1 MNSFTVIFD
10 FFKENITNCHVRS
23 YGGCF
28 CITCVLDAG
37 WGKWKHLGNTA
48 EQSLTNEPKEAKLNI
63 MHTGQETEHN
73 NRTQDGK
80 ENTQRQD

>member
-1 MNSFTVIFD
+1 M
-10 FFKENITNCHVRS
+10 RS

-28 CITCVLDAG
+28 CTKCVLDAG

-48 EQSLTNEPKEAKLNI
+48 EQSLTNEPKETEHDAHCQN
-63 MHTGQETEHN
+63 ETEHN
-73 NRTQDGK
+73 IRTQDGK